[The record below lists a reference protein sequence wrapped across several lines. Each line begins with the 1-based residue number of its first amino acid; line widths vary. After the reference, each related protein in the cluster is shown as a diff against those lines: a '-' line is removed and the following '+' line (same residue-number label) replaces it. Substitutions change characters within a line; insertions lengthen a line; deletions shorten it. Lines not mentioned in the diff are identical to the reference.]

1 MPSIN
6 FTGAHIRFID
16 VRKSAASTH
25 TVVHVTVNYSRAVC
39 KAMSWS
45 EDRDGDKSVNLEGE
59 LSGKNF
65 ILTPPG
71 ELSRPRHELQLDIT
85 SASGFKY
92 ASVKNPDGESK
103 RSELRF
109 QVLSAQPGA
118 GALAESYLSKI
129 GDAKGTLKIS
139 YEKQGELGLTA
150 EQETHVESTQ
160 GELEDMVAEVGRKR
174 GRPRKDAEAVQ

>member
-16 VRKSAASTH
+16 VRRSAASTH

-65 ILTPPG
+65 ILTFPG
-71 ELSRPRHELQLDIT
+71 SGEELQLDIT

-118 GALAESYLSKI
+118 GALAEEYLSKI
-129 GDAKGTLKIS
+129 GDGKGTLRIS

>member
-1 MPSIN
+1 MPSIS
-6 FTGAHIRFID
+6 FTGCHIRFID
-16 VRKSAASTH
+16 VRKSATATH
-25 TVVHVTVNYSRAVC
+25 TVIHLTANYSRAVC

-65 ILTPPG
+65 VLTPPG
-71 ELSRPRHELQLDIT
+71 ELARHELQLDIT

-92 ASVKNPDGESK
+92 AAVKNPDGESK

-109 QVLSAQPGA
+109 HVLSPQAGA
-118 GALAESYLSKI
+118 GALAEEYLSKI
-129 GDAKGTLKIS
+129 GDGKGTLRIS

-150 EQETHVESTQ
+150 EQEEHVDATQ
-160 GELEDMVAEVGRKR
+160 GELQEMVAEIGKKR
-174 GRPRKDAEAVQ
+174 GRPKKDAEAVQ